1 MKNSFVDMSFEELI
15 VKRDEVRRKLHELR
29 AQIIMGQVNNTV
41 EKRNLRRQIA
51 RLNTRI
57 YNIIEVESNNE

>member
-1 MKNSFVDMSFEELI
+1 MKNSFAEMSFEELI

-29 AQIIMGQVNNTV
+29 AQIIMGQMNNTV

-57 YNIIEVESNNE
+57 YNIIEVESKNE

>member
-1 MKNSFVDMSFEELI
+1 MKNSFSEMKFEELV
-15 VKRDEVRRKLHELR
+15 VKRDELRRKLHDLR
-29 AQIIMGQVNNTV
+29 VQIVIGQVVNTV

-57 YNIIEVESNNE
+57 YNTIVEDKQ